1 MQVQT
6 RPAPA
11 TAPRW
16 IHSESGVCKINIDG
30 VVSRDGIKGSFSA
43 VARNHTRDYMSTSVL
58 MIKGLS
64 DPGVLDTI
72 ACPEGFRLRVTAFYP
87 S

>member
-30 VVSRDGIKGSFSA
+30 VVSRDGIKVPFSA
-43 VARNHTRDYMSTSVL
+43 VARNYIGDYMGSSAI

-72 ACPEGFRLRVTAFYP
+72 ACPEGFRLRVT
-87 S
+87 